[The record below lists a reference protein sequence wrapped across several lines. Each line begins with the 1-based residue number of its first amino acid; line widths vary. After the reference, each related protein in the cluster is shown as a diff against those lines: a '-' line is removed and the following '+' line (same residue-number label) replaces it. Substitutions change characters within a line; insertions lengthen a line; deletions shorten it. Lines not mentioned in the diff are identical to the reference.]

1 MPLFPCWESPPSE
14 TELFHKN
21 NVAKGFYWI
30 REHLPNLINSD
41 VNYECYICEMHDSS
55 KNDMDE
61 YKPYDDY
68 FYGNNKSSAVVNAF
82 RVAWLNHIHRNS
94 HHWQHWV
101 LNNDEPKE
109 GEILIE
115 IPYHYILEMICD
127 WWSFS
132 WKTGNLYE
140 IFNWYDAHKDYIKMH
155 PKSRKKVETIL
166 SDIKTK
172 LDELNKPEK
181 SGL

>member
-1 MPLFPCWESPPSE
+1 MSLDYDIYLRE
-14 TELFHKN
+14 HKN
-21 NVAKGFYWI
+21 NVVKGFYWI

-41 VNYECYICEMHDSS
+41 VNYELYICEMHDSS

-61 YKPYDDY
+61 YKSYDDY

-82 RVAWLNHIHRNS
+82 RLAWLNHIHRNP
-94 HHWQHWV
+94 HHWQHWI